1 MNDSSSSEDEFVLTT
16 GHERGCGDARGRGH
30 GAVSDG
36 TSSEDELLSSIPIQ
50 NRLKS
55 EGKYPIRTKIRGKFG
70 RKCYNDS
77 IVRLRNDEK
86 EH

>member
-1 MNDSSSSEDEFVLTT
+1 MSDGSS
-16 GHERGCGDARGRGH
+16 RGE
-30 GAVSDG
+30 VSDG
-36 TSSEDELLSSIPIQ
+36 TSSEDELLSSIQ